1 MEPTD
6 SRKGTFVPLLDL
18 FWTMLWFFLF
28 FAWIWLLISVFSDI
42 FRSADL
48 SGWAKALWILFVVVL
63 PYLGV
68 LVYLIAR
75 GGKMQE
81 RAAEAMA
88 QREEATRK
96 YIQEA
101 AGSAGTVSRADE
113 IAKLAQLR
121 DQGHLTDEEF
131 QAQKSKLLV

>member
-1 MEPTD
+1 M
-6 SRKGTFVPLLDL
+6 PLLDL

-75 GGKMQE
+75 GGEMQE
-81 RAAEAMA
+81 RAAETMA

-101 AGSAGTVSRADE
+101 AGSGGGARSSADE

-121 DQGHLTDEEF
+121 DQGHLTDAEF
-131 QAQKSKLLV
+131 QAQKAKLLV